1 MKSVKLFT
9 IFWLCEYIRLCEIIK
24 LYELTKLC

>member
-1 MKSVKLFT
+1 MKSVKLYK
-9 IFWLCEYIRLCEIIK
+9 IIWLSEYIRLCEIKK